1 MLRLTSCV
9 LSLFLGCSTAAFSE
23 TINLGIISF
32 DVLTPGN
39 GISPGVNVFNITNL
53 TGDPLLS
60 GFALPSDFPVFTSV
74 IIMGATL
81 TLEDGGAPTVIGLS
95 AIDPGPF
102 LVPGSLQFPDTVAF
116 TSVILS
122 ATLNQT
128 SLLLADGTT
137 FLTDSALV
145 LVTMLPFVDPS
156 LVAGSD
162 FAVISVT
169 GSVAAAGVPEPRSA
183 GMMMAALGL
192 AFVVTRKGGLC

>member
-1 MLRLTSCV
+1 
-9 LSLFLGCSTAAFSE
+9 
-23 TINLGIISF
+23 
-32 DVLTPGN
+32 
-39 GISPGVNVFNITNL
+39 
-53 TGDPLLS
+53 
-60 GFALPSDFPVFTSV
+60 
-74 IIMGATL
+74 
-81 TLEDGGAPTVIGLS
+81 
-95 AIDPGPF
+95 
-102 LVPGSLQFPDTVAF
+102 VPGSLQFPDTVAF

-145 LVTMLPFVDPS
+145 LVTMLPSVDPS